1 MAIFMQVE
9 NYVKDDQLILSNEEE
24 CKHLHYVLRD
34 FASLLQIIGRLSH
47 LFIGK
52 NFANYLTKFF
62 VNTLKNEQ
70 KFRQIDRASTGSS
83 TTPRLILFAHFFYN
97 RRSFP

>member
-1 MAIFMQVE
+1 MAVFMQVE
-9 NYVKDDQLILSNEEE
+9 NYIKGDQLILSNEEE

-52 NFANYLTKFF
+52 NFSTVNLTKNF
-62 VNTLKNEQ
+62 VAISRNFL
-70 KFRQIDRASTGSS
+70 
-83 TTPRLILFAHFFYN
+83 L
-97 RRSFP
+97 